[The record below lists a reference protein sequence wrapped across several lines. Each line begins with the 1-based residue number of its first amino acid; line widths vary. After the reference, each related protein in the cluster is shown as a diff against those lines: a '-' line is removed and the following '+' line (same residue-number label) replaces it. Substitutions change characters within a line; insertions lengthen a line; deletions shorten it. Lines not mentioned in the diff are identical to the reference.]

1 MSGKK
6 AQSPVRKCNWQL
18 HSWDFPRAG
27 RVARRI
33 TAEQI
38 NHTCNLFQDLVSRV
52 TAQVAT
58 SGVDDRLMC
67 VSNRDDGTLSAYVK
81 LDVLFLSLFFPLN
94 SCPPLLWD
102 LLIFWFA
109 VVCTKSSSPHSTPSE
124 SLPHFILR
132 LSFQWVSKINPFQ
145 PSSLTLRS
153 FPGNLLRLTARHG

>member
-1 MSGKK
+1 MSGRK

-153 FPGNLLRLTARHG
+153 FPGNLLRHTAHHG